1 MGTSGCRCWRL
12 LVSRPG
18 CAETENLEFRSF
30 GMILEKLPDH
40 LRRVEIE
47 TDISEEKQIERK

>member
-1 MGTSGCRCWRL
+1 VL
-12 LVSRPG
+12 KP
-18 CAETENLEFRSF
+18 EILEFRSF

-47 TDISEEKQIERK
+47 TGISEEKEIERK